1 MRLGIVGGT
10 AFEDPAALLADV
22 QEHTY
27 TSNSSAPVAFYT
39 GTLIGTAIEAV
50 YVRRHGRDHEL
61 PPHRV
66 QYATHAVLMKGLGVD
81 AVLGTAICGSL
92 REELPPGSVVIPDQV
107 VDLTG
112 RRSVEGIRSDWLHL
126 PFGEPYCPHIRGR
139 LRNVHVTGWD
149 RFATAGCIATINGP
163 RFASGAED
171 RWLAAQGWDLV
182 NMTQATEAYAFRQAE
197 LCYLAVAFVT
207 DYAYGL
213 DFAHDAAIGSSM
225 GRTLDVFRSIV
236 RRGPE
241 LLGRVAY
248 TGGGHLA
255 GTGAD
260 TACRCQRPMP
270 EEYYKVAS
278 A

>member
-10 AFEDPAALLADV
+10 AFEDPNALLADA
-22 QEHTY
+22 QQHTY
-27 TSNSSAPVAFYT
+27 TSNSSAPVTFYT
-39 GTLIGTAIEAV
+39 GTLVGTTVEAV
-50 YVRRHGRDHEL
+50 YVRRHGQNHRV

-66 QYATHAVLMKGLGVD
+66 EYAAHAVLMKGLGVD

-92 REELPPGSVVIPDQV
+92 REELPPGSLVIPDQV

-112 RRSVEGIRSDWLHL
+112 RRDVEGVRSDWLHL
-126 PFGEPYCPHIRGR
+126 PFGEPYCPQMRAGSAQIDAS
-139 LRNVHVTGWD
+139 GWD
-149 RFATAGCIATINGP
+149 RSATAGCIATINGP
-163 RFASGAED
+163 RFASGGEA

-213 DFAHDAAIGSSM
+213 HFTHDAAIGSSM
-225 GRTLDVFRSIV
+225 AKTLDVFQSIV
-236 RRGPE
+236 RDGPQV
-241 LLGRVAY
+241 LARVACAAL
-248 TGGGHLA
+248 TQLA
-255 GTGAD
+255 GTNEQA
-260 TACRCQRPMP
+260 ACRCRRPMP
-270 EEYYKVAS
+270 DEYYKRAS